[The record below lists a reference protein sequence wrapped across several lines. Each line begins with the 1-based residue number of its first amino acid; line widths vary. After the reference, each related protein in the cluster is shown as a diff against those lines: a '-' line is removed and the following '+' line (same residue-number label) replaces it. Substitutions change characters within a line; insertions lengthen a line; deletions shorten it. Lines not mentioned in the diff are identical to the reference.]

1 MMSTISPFVLSL
13 LVAVLAPAV
22 IMFAFM
28 IGGKI
33 E

>member
-13 LVAVLAPAV
+13 LVAVLAPAA
-22 IMFAFM
+22 IMLAFM
-28 IGGKI
+28 IGGKV